1 MRPGIC
7 AASVAWLRAS
17 ILASA
22 LICVAKAWLWMRTVA
37 NSACAEAEP
46 GVTVTVHY
54 AGVEYDS
61 GEEFDSSWNR
71 GAALSGQQGNI
82 ANLQF
87 GYGQQTAA
95 NEINLGNALN
105 AARNQPMQNLLGLGG
120 LAIQAYTGFNPNSLR
135 GTSANRRQGVV

>member
-46 GVTVTVHY
+46 KGMASSSAADSADTDMPRRTRTN
-54 AGVEYDS
+54 AGIVS
-61 GEEFDSSWNR
+61 IFMSIS
-71 GAALSGQQGNI
+71 I
-82 ANLQF
+82 C
-87 GYGQQTAA
+87 
-95 NEINLGNALN
+95 
-105 AARNQPMQNLLGLGG
+105 
-120 LAIQAYTGFNPNSLR
+120 
-135 GTSANRRQGVV
+135 